1 MNHTEISILLVD
13 DSAIVRRSLR
23 QLFEAAGFLCMEA
36 ENGAQGLELA
46 ERFQP
51 NLVVLDF
58 SMPIMNGLEAAPLFK
73 QKFPETPIIMF
84 TMFTNDAF
92 AKVACCW
99 CHRGHLERKSKPSQ
113 AESWVAFEIVRRI
126 EITKRGSN

>member
-1 MNHTEISILLVD
+1 MNRTDISILLVD

-23 QLFEAAGFLCMEA
+23 QLFETAGFVCIEA

-51 NLVVLDF
+51 NLIVLDF
-58 SMPIMNGLEAAPLFK
+58 CMPVMSGLEAAPLFK

-84 TMFTNDAF
+84 TIFTNEAF
-92 AKVACCW
+92 AKVAVAA
-99 CHRGHLERKSKPSQ
+99 GITEVISKDNASHLMPRVG
-113 AESWVAFEIVRRI
+113 AL
-126 EITKRGSN
+126 

>member
-23 QLFEAAGFLCMEA
+23 QLFETAGFVCIEA

-51 NLVVLDF
+51 NLIVLDF
-58 SMPIMNGLEAAPLFK
+58 CMPVMSGLEAAPLF

-84 TMFTNDAF
+84 TMFTNEAF
-92 AKVACCW
+92 AKVAVAA
-99 CHRGHLERKSKPSQ
+99 GITEVISKDKESHLMPRVG
-113 AESWVAFEIVRRI
+113 AL
-126 EITKRGSN
+126 

>member
-46 ERFQP
+46 ERLHP
-51 NLVVLDF
+51 NLIVLDF
-58 SMPIMNGLEAAPLFK
+58 SMPVMSGLEAAPLLK
-73 QKFPETPIIMF
+73 EKFSQTPIIMF
-84 TMFTNDAF
+84 TMFANDAF
-92 AKVACCW
+92 AKVAVAACVTEVIPKDKAS
-99 CHRGHLERKSKPSQ
+99 HLLPR
-113 AESWVAFEIVRRI
+113 V
-126 EITKRGSN
+126 GSLLKLEGE

>member
-1 MNHTEISILLVD
+1 MNHTDISILLVD

-46 ERFQP
+46 ERFRP

-58 SMPIMNGLEAAPLFK
+58 SMPVMNGLEAAPLFK

-84 TMFTNDAF
+84 TMFTNEAF
-92 AKVACCW
+92 AKVAVAA
-99 CHRGHLERKSKPSQ
+99 GITEVISKDKASHLMPRVGALLKLCGE
-113 AESWVAFEIVRRI
+113 
-126 EITKRGSN
+126 